1 MEAAAMADPDD
12 QRPNPRGSVRAYWR
26 LAGNYWKGPT
36 AFQAWRLTVTGLVLV
51 VGNIVVQYGIN
62 VWNRAFFNALQLHD
76 QTFTYRAIVLFFILA
91 FLAALVAVLQL
102 IFRMKLQIRWR
113 QWLTRR
119 LVATWL
125 SEQRFYRLNI
135 AAPDLDAPEF
145 RIAEDAKV
153 ATEPV
158 VDFGYGIAN
167 AVLTAIVFFGVLWTA
182 SGPAVFLGWRIP
194 GFMVYAAIVYSAVM
208 SASMMLFG
216 RALIARIEDRNRT
229 EAQLRYEMGRVR
241 ENAESIAMVGGA
253 DDEITGL
260 ESTMQLVST
269 SWTQVVARQ
278 AWLTWLM
285 GGNGVMA
292 PVLPLLLAAPNYLS
306 GEITLGALTQSAA
319 AFVQVQVALNW
330 LVDNYTRIAEWL
342 ASASRVTGLWTA
354 FADLDAS
361 VGTEESDRITIED
374 SPDGNIHLDGLAV
387 AQHDGRIMIDEADT
401 VIAAGEKV
409 LLMGESGTGKS
420 TLIRAIA
427 GLWPWGS
434 GSVRLPVGA
443 KAAFLPQRPYL
454 PLGTLRQVLCYP
466 DDGTTCADAVLQQA
480 LTRCGLKRL
489 IPRMDEEEKWDKVL
503 SGGEQ
508 QRIGFARLLVMQP
521 DIVIMDEATAALDAA
536 SQDSMMELF
545 RDELDRVTLISV
557 GHRSELEDYH
567 DRKLTLHRHATRV
580 EMAAGENIGHTRRL
594 SGLLRRTLR
603 PRPSPDPSIPVS
615 GRSDD

>member
-1 MEAAAMADPDD
+1 MIDPDD
-12 QRPNPRGSVRAYWR
+12 GRPNPRGSVRAYWR
-26 LAGNYWKGPT
+26 LAGAWWTGPT
-36 AFQAWRLTVTGLVLV
+36 APRAWSLTIFSLVLV
-51 VGNIVVQYGIN
+51 IGNIVVQYGIN
-62 VWNRAFFNALQLHD
+62 VWNRAFFNALEQHD
-76 QTFTYRAIVLFFILA
+76 QSFAYRAIVLFFILA

-102 IFRMKLQIRWR
+102 IFRMKLQISWR
-113 QWLTRR
+113 QWLTRQ
-119 LVATWL
+119 LVGRWL
-125 SEQRFYRLNI
+125 GEQRFYRLNI

-167 AVLTAIVFFGVLWTA
+167 AVLTAAVFFGVLWSA
-182 SGPAVFLGWRIP
+182 SGPAVFFGWRIP
-194 GFMVYAAIVYSAVM
+194 GFMVYAAIVYSIVM

-253 DDEITGL
+253 EDEVKGL
-260 ESTMQLVST
+260 ETTMQLVSAA
-269 SWTQVVARQ
+269 WTQVVARQ

-306 GEITLGALTQSAA
+306 GTITLGALTQSAA

-330 LVDNYTRIAEWL
+330 LVDNYARIAEWL
-342 ASASRVTGLWTA
+342 ASAGRVTGLWTA
-354 FADLDAS
+354 FSDLDAS
-361 VGTEESDRITIED
+361 VGTAESERITIEV
-374 SPDGNIHLDGLAV
+374 SPDGAIHLDSLAV
-387 AQHDGRIMIDEADT
+387 AQHDGRTMIDEADT
-401 VIAAGEKV
+401 VIAAGQKV

-434 GSVRLPVGA
+434 GTVRLPAGA
-443 KAAFLPQRPYL
+443 KVAFLPQRPYM

-466 DDGTTCADAVLQQA
+466 DDGTTATDEVLREA

-489 IPRMDEEEKWDKVL
+489 IPRLDAEEKWDRIL

-508 QRIGFARLLVMQP
+508 QRIGFARLLVMRP
-521 DIVIMDEATAALDAA
+521 DIVIMDEATAALDVA
-536 SQDSMMELF
+536 SQDTMMELF
-545 RDELDRVTLISV
+545 RDELGHATLLSV
-557 GHRSELEDYH
+557 GHRAELEDYH
-567 DRKLTLHRHATRV
+567 DRKLTLHRLASRV
-580 EMAAGENIGHTRRL
+580 EMAAGENIRHTRGL
-594 SGLLRRTLR
+594 SGLLRRSLR
-603 PRPSPDPSIPVS
+603 PRPSPDPSRPDS
-615 GRSDD
+615 GRSED

>member
-1 MEAAAMADPDD
+1 MTEPDD
-12 QRPNPRGSVRAYWR
+12 KRPNPRGSVRAYWR
-26 LAGNYWKGPT
+26 LAGDYWRGPT
-36 AFQAWRLTVTGLVLV
+36 AFQAWSLTVISFILV
-51 VGNIVVQYGIN
+51 VGNIIVQYGIN
-62 VWNRAFFNALQLHD
+62 VWNRAFFNALQVHD
-76 QTFTYRAIVLFFILA
+76 ETFAYRAIGLFFVLA
-91 FLAALVAVLQL
+91 FLAAVVAVAQL
-102 IFRMKLQIRWR
+102 VFRMKLQILWR

-119 LVATWL
+119 LVARWL
-125 SEQRFYRLNI
+125 GEQRFYRLNI

-167 AVLTAIVFFGVLWTA
+167 AVLTATVFFGVLWSA
-182 SGPAVFLGWRIP
+182 GGSADFLGWRIP
-194 GFMVYAAIVYSAVM
+194 GFMVYAAIIYSIVM

-216 RALIARIEDRNRT
+216 RALIARIEARNRT
-229 EAQLRYEMGRVR
+229 EAQLRYELGRVR

-253 DDEITGL
+253 NDEVKGIAA
-260 ESTMQLVST
+260 TMQLVST
-269 SWTQVVARQ
+269 AWTQVVARQ

-330 LVDNYTRIAEWL
+330 LVDNYARIAEWL
-342 ASASRVTGLWTA
+342 ASAGRVSGLWTA
-354 FADLDAS
+354 FSDLDAS
-361 VGTEESDRITIED
+361 VGVEDSERITIED
-374 SPDGNIHLDGLAV
+374 SSDGDIHLDGLAV

-401 VIAAGEKV
+401 VIASGQRV
-409 LLMGESGTGKS
+409 LLMGASGTGKS

-434 GSVRLPVGA
+434 GSVRLPAGA
-443 KAAFLPQRPYL
+443 KVAFLPQRPYM

-466 DDGTTCADAVLQQA
+466 DDGPASSDEALRQA
-480 LTRCGLKRL
+480 LTRCGLRRL
-489 IPRMDEEEKWDKVL
+489 IPRLDDEEKWDKVL

-508 QRIGFARLLVMQP
+508 QRIGFARLLVMRP
-521 DIVIMDEATAALDAA
+521 DIVIMDEATSALDAA
-536 SQDSMMELF
+536 GQDTMMELF
-545 RDELDRVTLISV
+545 GDELGHVTLISV

-580 EMAAGENIGHTRRL
+580 EMAAGEKIQHTRGL

-603 PRPSPDPSIPVS
+603 PRPSPDPSSALS
-615 GRSDD
+615 GRSAD

>member
-1 MEAAAMADPDD
+1 M
-12 QRPNPRGSVRAYWR
+12 
-26 LAGNYWKGPT
+26 
-36 AFQAWRLTVTGLVLV
+36 
-51 VGNIVVQYGIN
+51 
-62 VWNRAFFNALQLHD
+62 
-76 QTFTYRAIVLFFILA
+76 LFFILA
-91 FLAALVAVLQL
+91 FVAALVAVLQL
-102 IFRMKLQIRWR
+102 IFRMKLQILWR
-113 QWLTRR
+113 QWLTRH

-167 AVLTAIVFFGVLWTA
+167 AVLTAVVFFGVLWSA
-182 SGPAVFLGWRIP
+182 SGSATFFGWRIP
-194 GFMVYAAIVYSAVM
+194 GFMVYAAIIYSIVM

-253 DDEITGL
+253 DDEVKGIG
-260 ESTMQLVST
+260 STMQLVST
-269 SWTQVVARQ
+269 AWTQVVARQ

-306 GEITLGALTQSAA
+306 GEITLGALTQTAA

-330 LVDNYTRIAEWL
+330 LVDNYARIAEWL

-354 FADLDAS
+354 FSDLDAS
-361 VGTEESDRITIED
+361 VGIEESERITIED
-374 SPDGNIHLDGLAV
+374 SPDGDIHLDGLAV

-401 VIAAGEKV
+401 VISAGQKV

-434 GSVRLPVGA
+434 GSVRLPAGA

-466 DDGTTCADAVLQQA
+466 DDGTARDDSLRQA

-489 IPRMDEEEKWDKVL
+489 IPRLDDEEKWDKVL

-508 QRIGFARLLVMQP
+508 QRIGFARLLVMRP

-545 RDELDRVTLISV
+545 RDELGHATLISV

-567 DRKLTLHRHATRV
+567 ERKLTLHRHATRV
-580 EMAAGENIGHTRRL
+580 EMAAGENIRHTRRL

-603 PRPSPDPSIPVS
+603 PRPSPDPSSPVS
-615 GRSDD
+615 GAPINGTGVSTSCGLTGLTRPPRWPARSPSRSSAAGHGVPSRTLGYMFKRPWRSSDKPRP